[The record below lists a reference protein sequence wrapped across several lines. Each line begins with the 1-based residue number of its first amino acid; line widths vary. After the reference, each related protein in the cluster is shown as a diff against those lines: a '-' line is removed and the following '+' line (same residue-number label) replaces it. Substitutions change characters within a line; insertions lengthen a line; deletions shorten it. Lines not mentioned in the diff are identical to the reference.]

1 VPIDQH
7 KQAIRQRARAAL
19 AAAPP
24 ESIAAWSAA
33 LSLLVADQPELA
45 PPQTVMAFLPVATEP
60 DLTSAKRT
68 WLSRGQQ
75 VCLPRV
81 DWAAGT
87 MLPVAITSVD
97 QGIAAGR
104 HGLREPAHGTV
115 IDPKDLRAVIVP
127 GLAFDEKGNR
137 LGRGGGFYD
146 RFLATTPAFRI
157 GVCFEVQLAP
167 SVPAGPLD
175 VPMDAVVTERRV
187 IRPSPPRR

>member
-1 VPIDQH
+1 MTATAKI
-7 KQAIRQRARAAL
+7 AASSLIQSHL
-19 AAAPP
+19 AAVLTEP
-24 ESIAAWSAA
+24 AARF
-33 LSLLVADQPELA
+33 L
-45 PPQTVMAFLPVATEP
+45 MGFLPTPDEP
-60 DLTSAKRT
+60 DLTEV
-68 WLSRGQQ
+68 LGRGP
-75 VCLPRV
+75 VGRKTLCLPRV

-87 MLPVAITSVD
+87 MVPVAVTSLD
-97 QGIAAGR
+97 EGIAPGR
-104 HGLREPAHGTV
+104 HGLREPVGGTA
-115 IDPKDLRAVIVP
+115 IDPKDLGVVIVP
-127 GLAFDEKGNR
+127 GLAFDERGNR